1 MQEIGLCTEKETVVY
16 FKQKG
21 LFVKEILFLTLLVS
35 STFAYDIDSS
45 SASLQEKAYNTKVNS
60 KPVISDEI
68 KQRAN
73 ALNSVI
79 ESRKADIETWKN
91 KMDYKDGKLTFD
103 KQVGNSNEVEQKDE
117 DNGHFAEGER
127 IYIFMSSSVPKET
140 WIEYAKTIHAMRI
153 GNRAVM
159 ILRGCIGGCE
169 KILPT
174 TNFITDVLTDEKKLK
189 KGLGVQVWIDP
200 LLFRKYNIKKVP
212 AVVFASG
219 LKTRKI
225 ELSEGIKE
233 NILAE
238 PHINISYD
246 DWELTHHI
254 KELYKQTHNQTLRKL
269 IAKSEKN
276 DFYQK

>member
-1 MQEIGLCTEKETVVY
+1 MLVTGLCIEKEIVVY
-16 FKQKG
+16 FNKKG
-21 LFVKEILFLTLLVS
+21 FFVKEILFLALLVS

-60 KPVISDEI
+60 KPIISSEI
-68 KQRAN
+68 KQRVN
-73 ALNSVI
+73 SLNSVL
-79 ESRKADIETWKN
+79 ESRKTEIEAWKN

-103 KQVGNSNEVEQKDE
+103 KQTVQNNQEKQE

-174 TNFITDVLTDEKKLK
+174 TNFITDILTDEKKLK

-254 KELYKQTHNQTLRKL
+254 KELYQQTHNQTLRKL

-276 DFYQK
+276 DFYQQ